1 MAKSTKKLMA
11 EVDAM
16 LGRKKSKRVK
26 AHAPVRSTCE
36 ICLGPHSTAS
46 HRSHGRGSFERTH
59 GESTFRLGRE
69 VHLAGA
75 EDILAVLDAPRRR
88 KKR

>member
-1 MAKSTKKLMA
+1 MAKSTKKLVA
-11 EVDAM
+11 EIEAM
-16 LGRKKSKRVK
+16 LDRKKVKRVK
-26 AHAPVRSTCE
+26 AHASVRSTCE

-75 EDILAVLDAPRRR
+75 EDILSMLETPRRR